1 MIYWAPLFH
10 FYQPPTQTASMLMKI
25 SDEAYRPLLD
35 VFSEFPHAHATIN
48 INAVLTEM
56 LGQCGYSDVLTKLR
70 KLAEEGQIE
79 FTGSGKYHP
88 ILPLI
93 PTDEMERQVR
103 LNYQTNRNFLGDAYV
118 PRGFFPPEMCY
129 SRDIIDPIIE
139 SRHEWIILSGIACPV
154 AWPMDVIHEIS
165 SGHDKL
171 AVFFRN
177 DILSNKISF
186 RNIDGLGF
194 IEHLRRLYNGEGDI
208 YVVTAMDAETFG
220 HHIQHWDKLFLA
232 QIFETLEPMANQ
244 DRTLHEQK
252 PLAEQHRRLFEFE
265 KDKEDRQIKIVTM
278 RELLSVFP
286 RGNQI
291 EPRPSSWSTSADD
304 IKMQN
309 YYPLWKDRDNPVHQ
323 KQWEHL
329 DITIDVTHKAIE
341 MADNDN
347 SSQFGNIAR
356 ATLDA
361 ALHSCQFWWASKKP
375 MWDINMVYRGLNLQR
390 EALLNAYKS
399 ISTSN
404 ARSEVKKEYYYKV
417 VAARYI
423 FDQVLDNLYID

>member
-10 FYQPPTQTASMLMKI
+10 FYQPPTQTASMLMKV

-35 VFSEFPHAHATIN
+35 VFSEFPHAHATVN
-48 INAVLTEM
+48 INGVLTEM

-70 KLAEEGQIE
+70 ELAEDGQIE

-93 PTDEMERQVR
+93 PIDEVERQIR
-103 LNYQTNRNFLGDAYV
+103 LNYQTNRSFLGDAYV

-129 SRDIIDPIIE
+129 STDIIDPIIE

-165 SGHDKL
+165 SGHDRL
-171 AVFFRN
+171 AVLFRD

-186 RNIDGLGF
+186 RNIDGSGF
-194 IEHLRRLYNGEGDI
+194 IEYLKRLYNGEGDV

-220 HHIQHWDKLFLA
+220 HHIQHWDQLFLA
-232 QIFETLEPMANQ
+232 QIFETLEPMVNQ
-244 DRTLHEQK
+244 DKTMHEQK

-323 KQWEHL
+323 RQWEHL
-329 DITIDVTHKAIE
+329 DITMDVTRKAIE
-341 MADNDN
+341 VVNNDT
-347 SSQFGNIAR
+347 SSQFGDIAR
-356 ATLDA
+356 TTLDA
-361 ALHSCQFWWASKKP
+361 ALHSCQFWWASRKP

-390 EALLNAYKS
+390 EALLNAYKA

-404 ARSEVKKEYYYKV
+404 AKPEVKKEYYYKV

-423 FDQVLDNLYID
+423 FDQILDNLYID